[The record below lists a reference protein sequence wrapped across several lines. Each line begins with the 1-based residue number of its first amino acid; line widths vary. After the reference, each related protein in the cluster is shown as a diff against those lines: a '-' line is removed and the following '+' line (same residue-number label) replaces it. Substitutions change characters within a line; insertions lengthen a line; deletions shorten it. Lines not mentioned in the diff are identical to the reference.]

1 MITNFKS
8 SVDSTFL
15 NENNFDGF
23 ATDSTSKDRIA
34 GLVSMYPNI
43 SRDDLGE
50 IIEAYRPLII
60 SSIRRFCSIKDE
72 FDDLYNDGVVYLI
85 ESLSNFDPGRG
96 FTFGAYLKAGLRI
109 YYLDTLRYLMRF
121 SDCPEF
127 DDYMVASDSLEDD
140 FFKDKDFASLYDAM
154 GSLKA
159 REREVVFLNFFKGF
173 SLSDIAS
180 ELGISLRTVNRVKKE
195 ALGKM
200 KEFLLN
206 E

>member
-8 SVDSTFL
+8 SVDFKPL
-15 NENNFDGF
+15 NENNFSNSV
-23 ATDSTSKDRIA
+23 TDSDAKDRIA

-60 SSIRRFCSIKDE
+60 SSIQRFCPIKDE

-96 FTFGAYLKAGLRI
+96 FTFGAYLKGGLRI
-109 YYLDTLRYLMRF
+109 YYLDTFRYLMRF

-140 FFKDKDFASLYDAM
+140 FFEDKYFASLYDAM
-154 GSLKA
+154 GSLKS

-173 SLSDIAS
+173 SLLEIAS

-200 KEFLLN
+200 KEFLK
-206 E
+206 EA

>member
-8 SVDSTFL
+8 SVDNMSF
-15 NENNFDGF
+15 NDNNFSSSSVVS
-23 ATDSTSKDRIA
+23 DSKPKIDE
-34 GLVSMYPNI
+34 LVAAYPSI
-43 SRDDLGE
+43 SSDELAM

-60 SSIRRFCSIKDE
+60 ASINRFCPIKNE
-72 FDDLYNDGVVYLI
+72 FSDLYNDGVVYLI

-96 FTFGAYLKAGLRI
+96 FTFGAYLKGGLRI
-109 YYLDTLRYLMRF
+109 YYLDTFRYLMRF

-140 FFKDKDFASLYDAM
+140 FFEDKDFASLYDAM
-154 GSLKA
+154 GTLKS

-173 SLSDIAS
+173 SLLEIAN

-200 KEFLLN
+200 KEFFK
-206 E
+206 EV

>member
-8 SVDSTFL
+8 SVDVHSL
-15 NENNFDGF
+15 NENNSDGF

-60 SSIRRFCSIKDE
+60 ASINRFCPIKNE
-72 FDDLYNDGVVYLI
+72 FSDLYNDGVVYLI

-96 FTFGAYLKAGLRI
+96 FTFGAYLKGGLRI
-109 YYLDTLRYLMRF
+109 YYLDTFRYLMRF

-127 DDYMVASDSLEDD
+127 DDYMVASDSFEDD

-154 GSLKA
+154 CSLKS

-173 SLSDIAS
+173 SLLEIAN

-200 KEFLLN
+200 KEFLK
-206 E
+206 EV

>member
-8 SVDSTFL
+8 SVDFQIS
-15 NENNFDGF
+15 NENNFSNTV
-23 ATDSTSKDRIA
+23 TDSDAKDRIA
-34 GLVSMYPNI
+34 GLISMYPNI

-60 SSIRRFCSIKDE
+60 SSIKRFCPIKNE
-72 FDDLYNDGVVYLI
+72 FSDLYNDGVVYLI

-96 FTFGAYLKAGLRI
+96 FTFGAYLKGGLRI
-109 YYLDTLRYLMRF
+109 YYLDTFRYLMRF

-140 FFKDKDFASLYDAM
+140 FFKDKDFASLYDAI
-154 GSLKA
+154 GSLKS

-173 SLSDIAS
+173 SLSEIAS

-200 KEFLLN
+200 KEFLLD